1 MKKAPKFY
9 QSHAGGLELT
19 LNLSL
24 NQAQSESGGAFS
36 WPYKICS
43 MWAVMVFRIM
53 ETSEKKSG
61 QKKLELIC
69 LWSQN
74 NKFIKAQWIPL
85 LFSIFP
91 TDYCSKI
98 WLFSFVW
105 ILIWNLERNF
115 LSKNEASWFN
125 KFLFRL
131 FLYLMRLVTL
141 DRLQSPDSS
150 AGQQRTISY
159 RIKPKYFQDCFSVG
173 RWDTIY

>member
-1 MKKAPKFY
+1 MKPKVNQEGRFPGPIKY
-9 QSHAGGLELT
+9 VLYEQLCCSGLWRHL
-19 LNLSL
+19 
-24 NQAQSESGGAFS
+24 
-36 WPYKICS
+36 
-43 MWAVMVFRIM
+43 R
-53 ETSEKKSG
+53 KKSG

-69 LWSQN
+69 LCSQN

-85 LFSIFP
+85 LFSVFP

-131 FLYLMRLVTL
+131 FLYLMRLVSL
-141 DRLQSPDSS
+141 DGLQSPDSS

-173 RWDTIY
+173 RWDTI